1 MLPALEE
8 LELSLNGISSSSF
21 SSAAPLT
28 HTSFPHLLIL
38 DLSYNTLSDEAIVM
52 LGLLPAL
59 KELHLTGEEERK
71 RERDSEIVIIVQVT
85 ASLHCQPTCPDQL
98 G

>member
-1 MLPALEE
+1 MCYLEALQTLPALEE

-21 SSAAPLT
+21 SSAASLT
-28 HTSFPHLLIL
+28 HTSFPLLLIL
-38 DLSYNTLSDEAIVM
+38 DLSYNTLSDEAIVT

-71 RERDSEIVIIVQVT
+71 RGREREIVKLLQF
-85 ASLHCQPTCPDQL
+85 SR
-98 G
+98 